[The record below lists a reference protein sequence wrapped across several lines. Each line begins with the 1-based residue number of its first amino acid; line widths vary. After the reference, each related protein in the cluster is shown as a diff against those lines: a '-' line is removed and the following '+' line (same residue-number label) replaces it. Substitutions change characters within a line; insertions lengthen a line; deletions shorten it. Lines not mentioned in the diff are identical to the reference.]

1 MCVFSCSVLLVEIV
15 DIDTEK
21 EKDTTGD
28 EEKGEENSTTGQEEG
43 DDHNKTGEDKGN
55 EDTTTKKNGMT
66 LFISI
71 NFNNLHAFVRDSAF
85 LH

>member
-15 DIDTEK
+15 DKEK
-21 EKDTTGD
+21 EKETTGD
-28 EEKGEENSTTGQEEG
+28 KEKGEENSTTGQEEG
-43 DDHNKTGEDKGN
+43 DNHNK
-55 EDTTTKKNGMT
+55 DTTTEKNGMT
-66 LFISI
+66 LFILI

>member
-43 DDHNKTGEDKGN
+43 DDHNKTGGN
-55 EDTTTKKNGMT
+55 KDTTTKKNCMT

-71 NFNNLHAFVRDSAF
+71 NFNNLHTFVRDTAF